1 MRKVDFNDLVIRKN
15 YMDKL
20 TGKDVSEKMEK
31 FKNNISTTSSIMF
44 DKYHSAFER
53 SGYNHDDIL
62 VLSNLYS
69 HYYFDLYA
77 DEKNNDKDIRN
88 GLITFIRQRMNY
100 LAFVC
105 QRDSDNFHASKN
117 YTGFYAKT
125 IKSQELPDDVVI
137 SNPNLYGYRKV
148 QAKEL
153 KEIKRLSSG
162 KNFWRDK
169 DGFDVV
175 KLEFYDF
182 LSSNQYKDIL
192 YQNSDSF
199 KCPEEIILENQKKE
213 RVDADIINFKNKSTK
228 AKVEQLK
235 TIATMGENSIRKES
249 AAKLLKIIKK
259 QVKNERSLA
268 QI

>member
-1 MRKVDFNDLVIRKN
+1 MQKVDFNDLVIRKN

-20 TGKDVSEKMEK
+20 TGKDVSEKMAQ
-31 FKNNISTTSSIMF
+31 FKNNITMTSGMMF
-44 DKYHSAFER
+44 DKYHAAFER
-53 SGYNHDDIL
+53 SGYDFDDIL
-62 VLSNLYS
+62 VLSNLYA

-77 DEKNNDKDIRN
+77 DEKDNDKDIRN

-105 QRDSDNFHASKN
+105 QRNSDNFHASKN

-125 IKSQELPDDVVI
+125 SKSKDLPDDVVI
-137 SNPNLYGYRKV
+137 SNPSLYGYRKV

-153 KEIKRLSSG
+153 KEIKQLSNNKSSW
-162 KNFWRDK
+162 KDK

-182 LSSNQYKDIL
+182 LSSNEYRDIL
-192 YQNSDSF
+192 YENSDNF

-213 RVDADIINFKNKSTK
+213 RVDADIINFKAKSMVD
-228 AKVEQLK
+228 KVRMLNI
-235 TIATMGENSIRKES
+235 IATMDKNPVRQKS
-249 AAKLLKIIKK
+249 AAKLLRMLKK
-259 QVKNERSLA
+259 QVRNERNSA
-268 QI
+268 QL